1 MAPLVWVLVEV
12 AFSASLAC
20 CDHLAGLHGVI
31 LALTKFCQSLQLC
44 MPSMLLSWPGAH
56 HHALGCKIF
65 MRVTLQV
72 DRHLL
77 SIAHDTA
84 IVNMVLLV
92 TAFVSRLP

>member
-1 MAPLVWVLVEV
+1 
-12 AFSASLAC
+12 
-20 CDHLAGLHGVI
+20 
-31 LALTKFCQSLQLC
+31 
-44 MPSMLLSWPGAH
+44 
-56 HHALGCKIF
+56 